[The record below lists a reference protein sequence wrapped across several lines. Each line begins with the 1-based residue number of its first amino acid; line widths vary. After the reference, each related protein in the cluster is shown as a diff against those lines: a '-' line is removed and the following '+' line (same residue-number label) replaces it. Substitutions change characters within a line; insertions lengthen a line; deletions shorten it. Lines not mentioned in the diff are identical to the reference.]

1 VEGPRVVWYL
11 TETMKGSKA
20 LALVALALVS
30 ACSKETPPAAEEAR
44 SPTAGNSA
52 TSPTEPGTQPAAAL
66 SAAPAD
72 APAPAA
78 AQAKFSDASF
88 DLVLAPKG
96 DYKAGQAGEVEIAL
110 VAKAPFHVND
120 KYPYKFKAKEG
131 SGIKFAAP
139 VTSKEALKL
148 ETMKATMTVAFT
160 PEAAGKHELA
170 GQFSFS
176 VCTDDKCLIEKRDLA
191 LEITAN

>member
-1 VEGPRVVWYL
+1 
-11 TETMKGSKA
+11 MNASKA
-20 LALVALALVS
+20 VALFALMLGW

-44 SPTAGNSA
+44 SPAGGTA
-52 TSPTEPGTQPAAAL
+52 TTVSPSEPGTKAAAEPKAVPEE
-66 SAAPAD
+66 AASPSSG
-72 APAPAA
+72 
-78 AQAKFSDASF
+78 QAKHSDTSF

-96 DYKAGQAGEVEIAL
+96 EYKAGQAAEAEIL
-110 VAKAPFHVND
+110 LTAKQPFHVND

-131 SGIKFAAP
+131 PGVKFTAP

-148 ETMKATMTVAFT
+148 EPMKATMTVGFT
-160 PEAAGKHELA
+160 PESAGKHTLA